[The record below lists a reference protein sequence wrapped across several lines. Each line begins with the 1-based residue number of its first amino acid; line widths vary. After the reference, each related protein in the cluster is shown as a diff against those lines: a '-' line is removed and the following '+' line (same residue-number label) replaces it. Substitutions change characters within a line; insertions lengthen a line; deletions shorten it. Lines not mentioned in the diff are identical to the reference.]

1 MAIPATDWQKD
12 MSQKEAGFMTF
23 ENIYREYGK
32 RILNLAYRM
41 TGREETARDLTQDV
55 FVKVYENMETF
66 RGESQVYTWIY
77 RIATNHILN
86 YLKKSQRRRWVSLM
100 DKPLSE
106 ALKED
111 EIEPTFWGKS
121 GAPSPDRKLERA
133 EREKIIWSIVQSLP
147 PKYRMPF
154 VLNRYEDMSYKEI
167 AETMGLSLSALEA
180 RIHRAKKMVTE
191 KLEPWVEYL

>member
-1 MAIPATDWQKD
+1 MAIPVTEWQRN
-12 MSQKEAGFMTF
+12 MLQKEPDSMTF
-23 ENIYREYGK
+23 DDIYREYGK
-32 RILNLAYRM
+32 RVLNLAYRM
-41 TGREETARDLTQDV
+41 TGREETARDLTQDI
-55 FVKVYENMETF
+55 FIKVYENMETF

-77 RIATNHILN
+77 RIANNHILN
-86 YLKKSQRRRWVSLM
+86 FLKKSQRRRWVSLM

-111 EIEPTFWGKS
+111 QVEPTFWGKS

-180 RIHRAKKMVTE
+180 RIHRAKKMVAE
-191 KLEPWVEYL
+191 KLAPWVEYL